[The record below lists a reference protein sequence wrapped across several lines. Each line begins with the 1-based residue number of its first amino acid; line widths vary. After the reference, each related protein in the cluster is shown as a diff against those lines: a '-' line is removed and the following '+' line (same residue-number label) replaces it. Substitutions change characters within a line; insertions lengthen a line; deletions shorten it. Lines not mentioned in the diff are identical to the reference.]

1 MKVVPKN
8 VDLDWIWLPGN
19 LLCSKIKLGVFH
31 VSEDKYCA
39 VSTEQSK
46 LKKKL
51 YKRLRRRKNQ
61 IILAVFGI
69 ALMVYCL
76 FYRDGLNYWQ
86 YL

>member
-46 LKKKL
+46 LKK
-51 YKRLRRRKNQ
+51 
-61 IILAVFGI
+61 
-69 ALMVYCL
+69 AL
-76 FYRDGLNYWQ
+76 
-86 YL
+86 